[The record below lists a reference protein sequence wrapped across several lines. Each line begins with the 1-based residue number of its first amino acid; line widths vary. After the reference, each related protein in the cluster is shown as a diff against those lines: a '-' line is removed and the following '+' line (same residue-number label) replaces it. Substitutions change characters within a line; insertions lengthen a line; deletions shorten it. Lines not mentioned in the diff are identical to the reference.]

1 MPRAEFYPKCRPST
15 AILMFLTLLVL
26 VWAAPTAA
34 EAPVLTVDDEQVS
47 VDEVLYLLGAES
59 GAGDQAASLLAGQMT
74 EDEMDAFLMQISRA
88 ILFSKGA
95 IIRGLHLDPGVAA
108 RIRWARI
115 NALAEA
121 YVGSMAPD
129 LDFSEKQM
137 RTYFEQHRDAYVQK
151 ERAHVRHILLEDED
165 SASTVLLRLISGE
178 DFQAVASSMSKDSA
192 TSQKGGD
199 LGWVGRG
206 ELPGPLDDAVF
217 SAPLKSASGPV
228 RTGYGL
234 HVFEVVERTRM
245 RQLPFAEAL
254 DMVRADMTEE
264 AMASE
269 TASLAR
275 RFQVQSDPD
284 IIKRNLLRR

>member
-165 SASTVLLRLISGE
+165 SASTVLLRLFSGE

-234 HVFEVVERTRM
+234 HVFEVVERTRT
-245 RQLPFAEAL
+245 RQLSFAEAL

-264 AMASE
+264 VMASE

-284 IIKRNLLRR
+284 IIKRNLIRR

>member
-59 GAGDQAASLLAGQMT
+59 GAGAQAASLLAGQMT

-165 SASTVLLRLISGE
+165 SASTVLLRLFSGE

-245 RQLPFAEAL
+245 RQLSFA
-254 DMVRADMTEE
+254 E

>member
-1 MPRAEFYPKCRPST
+1 
-15 AILMFLTLLVL
+15 
-26 VWAAPTAA
+26 
-34 EAPVLTVDDEQVS
+34 
-47 VDEVLYLLGAES
+47 
-59 GAGDQAASLLAGQMT
+59 
-74 EDEMDAFLMQISRA
+74 
-88 ILFSKGA
+88 
-95 IIRGLHLDPGVAA
+95 
-108 RIRWARI
+108 
-115 NALAEA
+115 
-121 YVGSMAPD
+121 
-129 LDFSEKQM
+129 
-137 RTYFEQHRDAYVQK
+137 
-151 ERAHVRHILLEDED
+151 
-165 SASTVLLRLISGE
+165 
-178 DFQAVASSMSKDSA
+178 MSKDSA

-245 RQLPFAEAL
+245 RQLSFAEAL

>member
-165 SASTVLLRLISGE
+165 SASTVLLRLFSGE

-199 LGWVGRG
+199 LGWVSRE
-206 ELPGPLDDAVF
+206 ELPGPLDEAVF

-228 RTGYGL
+228 RTAFGL
-234 HVFEVVERTRM
+234 HVFEVVERTRT
-245 RQLPFAEAL
+245 RQLSFTEAL

-264 AMASE
+264 VMASE